1 VTSLASTARRDLADL
16 FESTGPSAPTLCG
29 DWTTRDLAA
38 HVILRERRPDAAAG
52 IMVPALAGHTQSVQD
67 EIAAQSWTSLVWRVR
82 HRPTLLIGLIDDL
95 INTTEFFIHGEDI
108 RRASPEWEPLPLVQ
122 AREAAFWRTLRVRG
136 RLFFR
141 KSSVGVVLELPDGS
155 RHEAKEGASSVT
167 LVGPASELLLYA
179 YGRTDH
185 TTVDVRGDAATVL
198 AFTGTDLSV

>member
-16 FESTGPSAPTLCG
+16 LESTGPTAPTLCG

-67 EIAAQSWTSLVWRVR
+67 EIAAQPWPSLIWRVR
-82 HRPTLLIGLIDDL
+82 NRPTLLIGLVDDL
-95 INTTEFFIHGEDI
+95 INTTEFFIHGEDV
-108 RRASPEWEPLPLVQ
+108 RRATPQWEPLPLVQ

-141 KSSVGVVLELPDGS
+141 RSPVGVVLELPDGS
-155 RHEAKEGASSVT
+155 SHVAKEGTPSVT
-167 LVGPASELLLYA
+167 LVGAASELLLYA

-185 TTVDVRGDAATVL
+185 TTVEVRGDAATVR

>member
-1 VTSLASTARRDLADL
+1 MTSLASTARRDLADL
-16 FESTGPSAPTLCG
+16 LESTGPSAPTLCG

-52 IMVPALAGHTQSVQD
+52 IMVPALAGHTRSVQD
-67 EIAAQSWTSLVWRVR
+67 EIAAQPWPSLVWRVR
-82 HRPTLLIGLIDDL
+82 NRPKLLIGLVDDL
-95 INTTEFFIHGEDI
+95 INTAEFFIHGEDI
-108 RRASPEWEPLPLVQ
+108 RRSTPEWEPLPLVP

-141 KSSVGVVLELPDGS
+141 KSPVGVVLERPDGT
-155 RHEAKEGASSVT
+155 RHEAKEGNPSVT

-185 TTVDVRGDAATVL
+185 TTVEVRGDAATVL